1 MPSLPDRKA
10 AGRRAGLRE
19 VAGTLESIVP
29 EVQAALAVFR
39 NRSLVTLMAGHFT
52 VDAYAGLLPVLYP
65 LLIHKFSLKLAT
77 VGLVA
82 LAYTGLASVSQPFF
96 GMLADRYG
104 TRMTGLALAWT
115 ACSFAAIGF
124 APTFP
129 ILLAVAAFSGLGSGA
144 FHPVAA
150 VSVGRLVSARAR
162 NTGMSVYV
170 TAGTIGLAAG
180 PVIGVVLFG
189 LFDSRGTAAMLVPGL
204 LGGVWLLIRMRPLPG
219 AAPHRRSD
227 RADGAPVPWLV
238 LAVVI
243 LVMMSRNWTVVVLQ
257 AFTPTWYHSMGFQ
270 PWFYGPL
277 AATLVLASAI
287 GTVGSGTLADRF
299 GRRAIIIG
307 TLVLSIPAVW
317 LYVRFPGPQAFG
329 FAVGVGMLA
338 ASSGPLLL
346 VIAQDLLSH
355 RAGFASGLIL
365 GLGFVTGAIGV
376 PVTGAIADR
385 IGLQAALELQVA
397 VVAATIVIAW
407 FLPTERYLGT
417 LKQPGEER
425 PAALAPAKERIGVR
439 L

>member
-1 MPSLPDRKA
+1 MRD
-10 AGRRAGLRE
+10 
-19 VAGTLESIVP
+19 
-29 EVQAALAVFR
+29 ALAVFR

-65 LLIHKFSLKLAT
+65 LLIHKFSLNLAT
-77 VGLVA
+77 VGLVS
-82 LAYTGLASVSQPFF
+82 LAYSGLASVSQPFF

-115 ACSFAAIGF
+115 ALSFAAVGF

-129 ILLAVAAFSGLGSGA
+129 ILLVVAALSGLGSGA

-150 VSVGRLVSARAR
+150 VSVSQLTDARAR

-170 TAGTIGLAAG
+170 TAGTVGLAAG
-180 PVIGVVLFG
+180 PIIGVLVFG
-189 LFDSRGTAAMLVPGL
+189 LFDTRGTASMLVPGL
-204 LGGVWLLIRMRPLPG
+204 LAGIWLLFRMRPAEG
-219 AAPHRRSD
+219 AASHRRLTK
-227 RADGAPVPWLV
+227 AGGARVPWLV

-257 AFTPTWYHSMGFQ
+257 AFTPTWYSSMGFQ

-277 AATLVLASAI
+277 ATTLVLASAI
-287 GTVGSGTLADRF
+287 GTIGSGTLADRF

-317 LYVRFPGPQAFG
+317 LYVTFPGPQAF
-329 FAVGVGMLA
+329 ASAILVGMLA

-376 PVTGAIADR
+376 PVTGRIADR
-385 IGLQAALELQVA
+385 IGLQGALELQIA
-397 VVAATIVIAW
+397 VVAATIAVAW
-407 FLPTERYLGT
+407 FLPSESFLRSLRA
-417 LKQPGEER
+417 QPEVE
-425 PAALAPAKERIGVR
+425 PATSDPSRQAIEAR

>member
-1 MPSLPDRKA
+1 MSD
-10 AGRRAGLRE
+10 
-19 VAGTLESIVP
+19 
-29 EVQAALAVFR
+29 ALALFR

-65 LLIHKFSLKLAT
+65 LLINKFSLNLAT
-77 VGLVA
+77 VGFVA
-82 LAYTGLASVSQPFF
+82 LAYSGLASVSQPFF

-129 ILLAVAAFSGLGSGA
+129 VLLVVAAFSGLGSGA

-150 VSVGRLVSARAR
+150 VSVSRLLASRAR

-170 TAGTIGLAAG
+170 TAGTVGLAAG

-189 LFDSRGTAAMLVPGL
+189 FFDSRGTAATLVPGL
-204 LGGVWLLIRMRPLPG
+204 LAGIWLLVRMRPLPG
-219 AAPHRRSD
+219 APRHQRSVK
-227 RADGAPVPWLV
+227 AGGAAVPWLV

-307 TLVLSIPAVW
+307 SLVLSIPAVW
-317 LYVRFPGPQAFG
+317 LYVTFPGPQAFG
-329 FAVGVGMLA
+329 SAVLVGMLA

-385 IGLQAALELQVA
+385 IGLQTALELQIA
-397 VVAATIVIAW
+397 VVAATIAVAW
-407 FLPTERYLGT
+407 FLPSEEYLRS
-417 LKQPGEER
+417 LREP
-425 PAALAPAKERIGVR
+425 APAQPQLSMPAKDPIRVR